1 MSIISEVDEEQQIIH
16 VKTDTQTTD
25 EEFGRNMS
33 ELMSAISRFH
43 NPKMLIEYTGFTGE
57 KEKQT
62 MNRVRTFNLETIKYL
77 KKLAIFS
84 VQDLTG
90 FHETLEYCRNR
101 NIPCRNFSDIEHA
114 REWLGAE

>member
-1 MSIISEVDEEQQIIH
+1 MSIISAVDEEQQIIH
-16 VKTDTQTTD
+16 IKTGIQATD

-33 ELMSAISRFH
+33 ELMSVISGFH
-43 NPKMLIEYTGFTGE
+43 DPKMLIEYTGFAGD
-57 KEKQT
+57 KEKQA

-84 VQDLTG
+84 PHDLGG

-101 NIPCRNFSDIEHA
+101 DIPCKNFSDIERA
-114 REWLGAE
+114 RQWLAAE